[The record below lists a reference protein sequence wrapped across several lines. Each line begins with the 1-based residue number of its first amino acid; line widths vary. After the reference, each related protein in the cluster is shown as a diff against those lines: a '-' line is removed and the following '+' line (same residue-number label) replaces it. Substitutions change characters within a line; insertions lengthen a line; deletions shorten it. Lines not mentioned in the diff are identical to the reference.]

1 MVDIWSIVKTMKRET
16 PLDKDCKTEKNDMLY
31 ADIFFQV
38 KEFEKK
44 MEMRPNGRM
53 FENTTNELL
62 GAAAEMFIYINICPC
77 TLASDSA
84 NTMEQWFKSWYTFY
98 QDLFRTQ
105 PPSYIILTL
114 NRLMKSGNNLKDKIR
129 AEKLFKRTGTLLALK
144 YEEIQRIMPEE
155 AIRVSDQ
162 EDTRHVFKSEGT
174 NFCICM
180 HQKKINKKII

>member
-1 MVDIWSIVKTMKRET
+1 MKRQT
-16 PLDKDCKTEKNDMLY
+16 TLDKDCKTQTLKNDMLY
-31 ADIFFQV
+31 ADINFQV
-38 KEFEKK
+38 REFEKQ

-53 FENTTNELL
+53 FENTTYELL
-62 GAAAEMFIYINICPC
+62 KAAAEMFIYMNICPC
-77 TLASDSA
+77 KLESDSA

-105 PPSYIILTL
+105 APGDVILTL

-155 AIRVSDQ
+155 GI
-162 EDTRHVFKSEGT
+162 KLSE
-174 NFCICM
+174 I
-180 HQKKINKKII
+180 KKM